1 MGSYFQVS
9 QSLLIYLG
17 IAWLIVCLSGQ
28 NEPLQTISLSVVG
41 LMGGWILWQATGG
54 EIWLKLNILAEIS
67 GLLGKLRDIIVN
79 NINLALT
86 EPHGSLLNGI
96 LVGNRIKLDREMI
109 KTFQLVGLSHII
121 AVSGYNLTVI
131 TQNLQSILKGYSRKW
146 SFIGCV
152 VAILGFVIIT
162 GAPASILRAAT
173 MASLLLL
180 AEFIGR
186 PKNAVNILLLAIAM
200 LSIFEPKILFD
211 IGFQLSVAATY
222 GLIRVAPLLES
233 VMLNI
238 KLPTVLR
245 SVLAET
251 LSATLMTT
259 PLIVFYFGRLSV
271 VSPIANIL
279 VVSLIPLVMFIG
291 FVGVIG
297 SLIYFTYGKYLL
309 LLSWPLLEYIIE
321 ISKWLA
327 HLKYSS
333 VNFEIPIWAIIS
345 IMILLVGIIE
355 TLSTNPKLQKRI
367 KLDLQLEKIASKA

>member
-17 IAWLIVCLSGQ
+17 IAWLIVSVSGQ

-67 GLLGKLRDIIVN
+67 SQLGRLRDVIVS

-96 LVGNRIKLDREMI
+96 LVGNRVKLDREMI

-297 SLIYFTYGKYLL
+297 SLIYFAYGKYLL

-321 ISKWLA
+321 ISKWLS

-367 KLDLQLEKIASKA
+367 KLDLQLEKLASKA